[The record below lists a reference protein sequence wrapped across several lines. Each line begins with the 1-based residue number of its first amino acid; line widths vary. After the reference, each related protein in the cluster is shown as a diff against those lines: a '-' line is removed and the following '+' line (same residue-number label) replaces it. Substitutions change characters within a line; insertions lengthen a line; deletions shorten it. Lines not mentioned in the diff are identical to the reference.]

1 MAMTAREAAKA
12 WNVSQTTVLR
22 WIRNGRLVVGKDVR
36 LEETPMGSFYV
47 VTRRDP
53 PPIPLSSYAPIQRST
68 GGVSEMQ
75 IEPPAPPEDD
85 ADR

>member
-36 LEETPMGSFYV
+36 LEETPMGNFYV
-47 VTRRDP
+47 ITRRDP
-53 PPIPLSSYAPIQRST
+53 PPIPLSSYAPIQRSS
-68 GGVSEMQ
+68 GGESEQ
-75 IEPPAPPEDD
+75 IEPPPPGDD
-85 ADR
+85 G